1 MPDKG
6 KEQSLV
12 KEQQN
17 DQRGPQDALRESEEK
32 FAKAF
37 HAAPTLMSISTLKEG
52 RYLDVNEEFLN
63 VLEFTREE
71 VVGHTALKLGI
82 WENPE
87 DRQRMI
93 RLLKENRRVR
103 NFETNLRNKSGA
115 LIIGSISTEII
126 EIKGERRLLT
136 LTRDI
141 TDFKKADQER
151 EQLLNQLEAVLE
163 NINEG
168 VVIADL
174 QGKIMTMN
182 REALAM
188 HGYESIKQARGHL
201 TNFME
206 DFYLRDLEGQT
217 LPIEEWPLAL
227 ALKGKRFNDY
237 EIQLCH
243 RNNGKK
249 WVASYSGTPV
259 HDKAGKMILAVI
271 TIRDVTGRK
280 HMEEEIK
287 ILNARLAARAEQLE
301 AANKELESFTYTVSH
316 DLRKPL
322 SVINGYCQVLK
333 EFCGNTLDSQ
343 CRDFLDKT
351 YDGTLHMN
359 RLIDALLKFSQAAH
373 ILVRLET
380 VDLST
385 MAEIIAAELKQTEP
399 GRKVE
404 FLIQPAI
411 TAYGDASLL
420 QVVLENLL
428 GNAWKYTARREQAF
442 IEFGTITTEDQ
453 TIYFVRDNGTG
464 FDMADAGMLFEAFQR
479 LPGAEEI
486 KGHGI
491 GLATVARII
500 HRHGG
505 RIWAEGTPDQGAT
518 FYFTLSDRKDRRLR
532 ERSGSSSKVLG
543 A

>member
-6 KEQSLV
+6 KENFLA
-12 KEQQN
+12 KEQD
-17 DQRGPQDALRESEEK
+17 DQRGAQEALRKSEEK

-37 HAAPTLMSISTLKEG
+37 NAAPTLMSISTLKDG
-52 RYLDVNEEFLN
+52 RYLDVNEEFLK

-71 VVGHTALKLGI
+71 VVGHSAVELGI

-93 RLLKENRRVR
+93 QLLKENRRVR
-103 NFETNLRNKSGA
+103 NFETNLRNKSKA

-126 EIKGERRLLT
+126 EVKGERRLLT

-141 TDFKKADQER
+141 TDFKRADQER

-168 VVIADL
+168 VVISDL
-174 QGKIMTMN
+174 QGKIVTMN

-188 HGYESIKQARGHL
+188 HGYESLEQTRGYIA
-201 TNFME
+201 NFKE
-206 DFYLRDLEGQT
+206 DFYLLDLEGET

-237 EIQLCH
+237 EIQLFH
-243 RNNGKK
+243 KNNGKK
-249 WVASYSGTPV
+249 WIASYSGTPV
-259 HDKAGKMILAVI
+259 FDKAGKMILAVI
-271 TIRDVTGRK
+271 TIRDVTGRRR
-280 HMEEEIK
+280 MEEEIM

-301 AANKELESFTYTVSH
+301 DANKELESFTYTVSH

-333 EFCGNTLDSQ
+333 EFCGKTLDSQ
-343 CRDFLDKT
+343 CREFLEKT

-373 ILVRLET
+373 VLVRLGT
-380 VDLST
+380 VDLTT
-385 MAEIIAAELKQTEP
+385 MAETIASELKQNEP
-399 GRKVE
+399 ERKVE
-404 FLIQPAI
+404 FLIHPAI

-428 GNAWKYTARREQAF
+428 GNSWKYTARREQAW
-442 IEFGTITTEDQ
+442 IEFGINTSGGGQ

-464 FDMADAGMLFEAFQR
+464 FDMADADMLFEAFQR

-486 KGHGI
+486 QGHGI

-505 RIWAEGTPDQGAT
+505 RIWAEGMPGKGAT
-518 FYFTLSDRKDRRLR
+518 FYFTLSDRKDRRSR
-532 ERSGSSSKVLG
+532 ARPISSSKEP
-543 A
+543 AS